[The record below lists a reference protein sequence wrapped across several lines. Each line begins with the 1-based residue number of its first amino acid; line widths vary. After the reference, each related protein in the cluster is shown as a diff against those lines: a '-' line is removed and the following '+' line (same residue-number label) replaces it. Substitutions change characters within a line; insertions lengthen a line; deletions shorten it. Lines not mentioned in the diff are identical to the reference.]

1 VTVLSF
7 EPEALLMVFMRISG
21 FVFSAPVFGSKLVPT
36 LIKVWFALF
45 FALALVP
52 VVGFDGGLPSF
63 ASPAY
68 FILAAR
74 EVLLGLLIGFVSTF
88 FVHGVEFA
96 GHMVGLQ
103 MGFAASS
110 LFDPFSNN
118 EVSVIGRFQGLL
130 AIVLFLAMNGH
141 HVLLSSFAA
150 SYDLVTPSIA
160 ALAASG
166 AQELVYATAGVFTVA
181 VRISIPVLGAMF
193 MVEVGLALLAKT
205 VPQMNIFVVGFPLK
219 IAVGLTVLGFSLPY
233 FTYILAKAIAG
244 NNAELRSVLGALVGG

>member
-1 VTVLSF
+1 
-7 EPEALLMVFMRISG
+7 MRVSG
-21 FVFSAPVFGSKLVPT
+21 FVFAAPVFGSRLVPAT
-36 LIKVWFALF
+36 VKVWFSVLF
-45 FALALVP
+45 AFALVH
-52 VVGFDGGLPSF
+52 VVRFDGGLPSF

-74 EVLLGLLIGFVSTF
+74 EVLLGLMIGFISTF

-118 EVSVIGRFQGLL
+118 EVSVVGRFQGLL

-150 SYDLVTPSIA
+150 SYRIVGPSA
-160 ALAASG
+160 NSLAASG
-166 AQELVYATAGVFTVA
+166 EQQLIYATASIFTVA
-181 VRISIPVLGAMF
+181 VRISIPVLSALF
-193 MVEVGLALLAKT
+193 MVEAGLALLAKT

-219 IAVGLTVLGFSLPY
+219 IAVGLAVLGFSLPY

-244 NNAELRSVLGALVGG
+244 TNADLRSVLGALAGG